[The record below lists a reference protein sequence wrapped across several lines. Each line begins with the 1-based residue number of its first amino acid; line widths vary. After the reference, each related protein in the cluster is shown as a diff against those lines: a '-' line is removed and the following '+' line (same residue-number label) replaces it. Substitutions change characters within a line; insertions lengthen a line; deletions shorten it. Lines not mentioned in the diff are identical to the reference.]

1 MPKPLDGLDPKEV
14 SSFLWF
20 IWLML
25 ALLVIAVTT
34 FVIMAII
41 IQIKSCL
48 RLSSDRKKSKNLESS
63 NAKIVGFFHPSW

>member
-14 SSFLWF
+14 SSILWL
-20 IWLML
+20 ICLLL

-41 IQIKSCL
+41 TQIKSCL
-48 RLSSDRKKSKNLESS
+48 RLSSDRKKSKNL
-63 NAKIVGFFHPSW
+63 

>member
-34 FVIMAII
+34 FVIIAII

-48 RLSSDRKKSKNLESS
+48 RLSSDRKKSKNL
-63 NAKIVGFFHPSW
+63 